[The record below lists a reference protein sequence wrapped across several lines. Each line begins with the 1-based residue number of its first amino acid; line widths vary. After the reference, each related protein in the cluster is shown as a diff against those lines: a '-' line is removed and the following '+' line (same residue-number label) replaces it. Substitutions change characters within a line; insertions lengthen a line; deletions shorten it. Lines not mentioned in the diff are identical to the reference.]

1 MTAAPDFGALS
12 AAAARGDHPAVIRLA
27 GEILAQRPGDDA
39 AYELRA
45 RSLQA
50 VGRLDEAETDAKAAV
65 RLDPDEIRY
74 RELLAQVLSAAGAH
88 REAAEEYARL
98 ARLDPRQP
106 EWIRAEAAERLAS
119 ADAEA
124 AVEAARRAL
133 RLDPND
139 ATAQLALAHGLL
151 RAGQAHPALE
161 AAQRAVALAGGDP
174 RAREAEADARWLAGD
189 ESGALVAYSAL
200 AREEVGE
207 VRHAAV
213 DKARALYRSRAGVV
227 GRLLAALRPLFA
239 AALRRGRLRIRPR
252 APDRGPAGG
261 GSATR
266 PPSQG

>member
-27 GEILAQRPGDDA
+27 GEILAHRPGDDA
-39 AYELRA
+39 TYELRA
-45 RSLQA
+45 RAYLA
-50 VGRLDEAETDAKAAV
+50 LGRLDDAEADANTAV

-133 RLDPND
+133 RLEPND
-139 ATAQLALAHGLL
+139 AEAQLALAHGLL
-151 RAGQAHPALE
+151 RAGQAVPALE
-161 AAQRAVALAGGDP
+161 AAVRAVALSPGDP
-174 RAREAEADARWLAGD
+174 MAREAEADARWLAGD
-189 ESGALVAYSAL
+189 ESGALAAYAAL
-200 AREEVGE
+200 AREEVGA
-207 VRHAAV
+207 VRDRAV
-213 DKARALYRSRAGVV
+213 DKARALYRSRAGLG

-239 AALRRGRLRIRPR
+239 AALRADRLRL
-252 APDRGPAGG
+252 PALAVASG
-261 GSATR
+261 GSATSPPGPR
-266 PPSQG
+266 P

>member
-27 GEILAQRPGDDA
+27 GEILAHRPGDDA

-45 RSLQA
+45 RAHLA
-50 VGRLDEAETDAKAAV
+50 LGRLAEAEADAKSAV
-65 RLDPDEIRY
+65 RLDPDEVRY
-74 RELLAQVLSAAGAH
+74 RELLAQVLSAAGAR

-133 RLDPND
+133 RLDSND
-139 ATAQLALAHGLL
+139 AEAQLALAHGLL

-161 AAQRAVALAGGDP
+161 AAQRAVAVAPGDP

-189 ESGALVAYSAL
+189 ESGALAAYGAL
-200 AREEVGE
+200 AREGVAEM
-207 VRHAAV
+207 RDAAV
-213 DKARALYRSRAGVV
+213 DKARALYRSRAGLG

-239 AALRRGRLRIRPR
+239 AALRADRLRLP
-252 APDRGPAGG
+252 APAAASG
-261 GSATR
+261 GSATIPPGPR
-266 PPSQG
+266 P

>member
-27 GEILAQRPGDDA
+27 GEILAHRPGDDA

-45 RSLQA
+45 RAHMAL
-50 VGRLDEAETDAKAAV
+50 GRLDEAEADANAAV

-74 RELLAQVLSAAGAH
+74 RELLAGVLSAAGAH

-119 ADAEA
+119 SDAEA

-133 RLDPND
+133 RLEPND
-139 ATAQLALAHGLL
+139 AQAQLALAHGLL

-161 AAQRAVALAGGDP
+161 AAARAVALVPGDP

-189 ESGALVAYSAL
+189 GSGALAAYAAL
-200 AREEVGE
+200 AREGVGV
-207 VRHAAV
+207 VREGAV
-213 DKARALYRSRAGVV
+213 DKARALYRSRAGLG

-239 AALRRGRLRIRPR
+239 AALRADRLRLP
-252 APDRGPAGG
+252 APAAASGD
-261 GSATR
+261 SATSPPGPR
-266 PPSQG
+266 P

>member
-12 AAAARGDHPAVIRLA
+12 AAAARGDHTAVIRLA
-27 GEILAQRPGDDA
+27 GEILAHRPGDDA

-45 RSLQA
+45 RSLLA
-50 VGRLDEAETDAKAAV
+50 VGRLDEAEADAKAAV

-133 RLDPND
+133 RLDSAD
-139 ATAQLALAHGLL
+139 AEAQLVLARGLL
-151 RAGQAHPALE
+151 RAAQAHPALE
-161 AAQRAVALAGGDP
+161 AAQRAVALAPRDY

-189 ESGALVAYSAL
+189 EPGALAAYVAL
-200 AREEVGE
+200 AREGTGPAMDGVI
-207 VRHAAV
+207 
-213 DKARALYRSRAGVV
+213 DKARALYRSRAGLG
-227 GRLLAALRPLFA
+227 GRMLAALRPLFA
-239 AALRRGRLRIRPR
+239 AALRADRLRLE
-252 APDRGPAGG
+252 GPVAAAG
-261 GSATR
+261 GSAT
-266 PPSQG
+266 PPPGPPA

>member
-12 AAAARGDHPAVIRLA
+12 AAAARGDHTAVIRLA

-45 RSLQA
+45 RALQA
-50 VGRLDEAETDAKAAV
+50 MGRLDEAEADAKAAV

-74 RELLAQVLSAAGAH
+74 RELLAHVLSAAGAH

-139 ATAQLALAHGLL
+139 VAAQLALAHGLL

-161 AAQRAVALAGGDP
+161 AAHRAVALAPGDP
-174 RAREAEADARWLAGD
+174 KAREAEADARWLAGD
-189 ESGALVAYSAL
+189 ESGALAAYAAL
-200 AREEVGE
+200 AREGPSE
-207 VRHAAV
+207 VRDGAL
-213 DKARALYRSRAGVV
+213 DRARALYRSRAGFG
-227 GRLLAALRPLFA
+227 GRMLAALRPLFA
-239 AALRRGRLRIRPR
+239 AALRADRLRLPRP
-252 APDRGPAGG
+252 AAASG
-261 GSATR
+261 GSAPR
-266 PPSQG
+266 PPGPRP

>member
-12 AAAARGDHPAVIRLA
+12 AAAARGDHPTVIRLA
-27 GEILAQRPGDDA
+27 GEILAHRSGDDA

-45 RSLQA
+45 RAYLA
-50 VGRLDEAETDAKAAV
+50 LGRLDDAEADANTAV

-133 RLDPND
+133 RLEPND
-139 ATAQLALAHGLL
+139 AEAQLALAHGLL
-151 RAGQAHPALE
+151 RAGQAVPALE
-161 AAQRAVALAGGDP
+161 AAVRAVALSPGDP
-174 RAREAEADARWLAGD
+174 MAREAEADARWLAGD
-189 ESGALVAYSAL
+189 ESGALAAYAAL
-200 AREEVGE
+200 ARQEVGA
-207 VRHAAV
+207 VRDGAV
-213 DKARALYRSRAGVV
+213 DKARALYRSRAGLG

-239 AALRRGRLRIRPR
+239 AALRADRLRL
-252 APDRGPAGG
+252 PALAVASG
-261 GSATR
+261 GSATSPPGPR
-266 PPSQG
+266 P

>member
-50 VGRLDEAETDAKAAV
+50 VGRLDEAEADAKAAV

-239 AALRRGRLRIRPR
+239 AALRADRLRLERPV
-252 APDRGPAGG
+252 ADGG
-261 GSATR
+261 GSAT
-266 PPSQG
+266 PPPGPPT

>member
-27 GEILAQRPGDDA
+27 GEILAHRPGDDA

-45 RSLQA
+45 RAFMAL
-50 VGRLDEAETDAKAAV
+50 GRLDGAEADANAAV

-106 EWIRAEAAERLAS
+106 EWIRAEAAERLAA

-124 AVEAARRAL
+124 AVDAARRAL

-139 ATAQLALAHGLL
+139 AEAQLALAHALL
-151 RAGQAHPALE
+151 RAGQAIPALE
-161 AAQRAVALAGGDP
+161 AAERAVALAPGDP

-189 ESGALVAYSAL
+189 ESGALVAYAAL
-200 AREEVGE
+200 ARQGVGG
-207 VRHAAV
+207 VREGAV
-213 DKARALYRSRAGVV
+213 DKSRALYRSRAGLG

-239 AALRRGRLRIRPR
+239 AALRADRLRLPK
-252 APDRGPAGG
+252 PAAASG
-261 GSATR
+261 GSAPR
-266 PPSQG
+266 PPGPRP

>member
-50 VGRLDEAETDAKAAV
+50 VGRLDEAEADAKAAV

-88 REAAEEYARL
+88 RGAAEEYARL

-133 RLDPND
+133 RLDPAD
-139 ATAQLALAHGLL
+139 AEAQLALARGLL

-161 AAQRAVALAGGDP
+161 AAQRAVALAPGDS
-174 RAREAEADARWLAGD
+174 RAREVEADARWLAGD
-189 ESGALVAYSAL
+189 ESGALSAYAAL
-200 AREEVGE
+200 AREGTGR
-207 VRHAAV
+207 VRDGAV
-213 DKARALYRSRAGVV
+213 DKARVLYRSRAGL
-227 GRLLAALRPLFA
+227 GGSLLAALRPLFA
-239 AALRRGRLRIRPR
+239 AALRADRLRLPM
-252 APDRGPAGG
+252 PAAATG
-261 GSATR
+261 GSAQPPPGPR
-266 PPSQG
+266 P